1 MPTLRNALFY
11 SFAGKYSTMVLEF
24 VLVMVLSRILA
35 PSDLGV
41 YSLAAGSI
49 VIGQMLR
56 DFGLSLYLI
65 QEKDLTT
72 EKIQTCFSIS
82 LTLCWAI
89 ALAYFLS
96 AQYIAAYFE
105 QQQMVLLVKILAL
118 NFVFIP
124 FGTFSLSLLKRDML
138 FNKIMLIDITST
150 VLRASVLLV
159 LLFYGFGLTAM
170 AIAAVAGTITTV
182 VMAASYAKKEHY
194 QFRLKKAL
202 DIIKFTSF
210 VSMSNVLTQM
220 QDIVPEMI
228 IGKKL
233 AVDDVAFFGK
243 ATATLKLFSTL
254 LTSFI
259 TPVIQPYM
267 SKMNNEEG
275 QTDQLYY
282 KITNYMLAFQWPF
295 CVAIFVFSE
304 EIVSVLYGDQWGESV
319 PLTRVLALV
328 LFVEGFLVLSD
339 QLLNAVGQVK
349 YIFKL
354 ASVVTLLRVVAVFI
368 CVDFGLIA
376 VAYAFLA
383 ISLGKIACLYFK
395 VRKVFA
401 IKLSRLG
408 AIYLSN
414 IVILLCVLLASYGL
428 KMMTPDIN
436 FLLKMAIYVPVFAF
450 SWVGGLM
457 LTKHDL
463 IQEFGTI
470 PLLRNIFKTR

>member
-65 QEKDLTT
+65 HEKDLTT

-170 AIAAVAGTITTV
+170 AIAAVAGTIATV
-182 VMAASYAKKEHY
+182 VMAVLVYQPSASRRGYS
-194 QFRLKKAL
+194 R
-202 DIIKFTSF
+202 T
-210 VSMSNVLTQM
+210 V
-220 QDIVPEMI
+220 
-228 IGKKL
+228 G
-233 AVDDVAFFGK
+233 
-243 ATATLKLFSTL
+243 
-254 LTSFI
+254 
-259 TPVIQPYM
+259 
-267 SKMNNEEG
+267 NN
-275 QTDQLYY
+275 
-282 KITNYMLAFQWPF
+282 N
-295 CVAIFVFSE
+295 S
-304 EIVSVLYGDQWGESV
+304 S
-319 PLTRVLALV
+319 
-328 LFVEGFLVLSD
+328 
-339 QLLNAVGQVK
+339 
-349 YIFKL
+349 
-354 ASVVTLLRVVAVFI
+354 
-368 CVDFGLIA
+368 
-376 VAYAFLA
+376 
-383 ISLGKIACLYFK
+383 
-395 VRKVFA
+395 
-401 IKLSRLG
+401 
-408 AIYLSN
+408 
-414 IVILLCVLLASYGL
+414 
-428 KMMTPDIN
+428 
-436 FLLKMAIYVPVFAF
+436 
-450 SWVGGLM
+450 
-457 LTKHDL
+457 
-463 IQEFGTI
+463 
-470 PLLRNIFKTR
+470 